1 MFTNKEVRHYT
12 QLLQILNQ
20 ETNNQLPNGYSLV
33 LKGGGKDGIPHF
45 KLLFNSMSNI
55 YVIWVR
61 GTNFID
67 PNDVLINMRTR
78 PILFYSGCCHN
89 GYFIAA
95 NEIINL
101 ISGKLIIENATKII
115 CLGHSLGGAVSSII
129 ATILHK
135 FNFEYNKTIQKV
147 KSKNG
152 IFAIIFGTPPT
163 FSANIC
169 IETRKF
175 ITNIILK
182 KDIVPKLGGMFTSL
196 MHFQNKKVTNS
207 LYQNNRIQN
216 KQKNE
221 SISNNNENLN
231 ADYLPG
237 KVFVIDNIENNFL
250 IQDGQNKTEIKKYS
264 DCLGIFHHS
273 FNNYYN
279 IIIKNIPNDDNI
291 FYVQEQNYSLNKF
304 CLGK

>member
-1 MFTNKEVRHYT
+1 
-12 QLLQILNQ
+12 
-20 ETNNQLPNGYSLV
+20 
-33 LKGGGKDGIPHF
+33 
-45 KLLFNSMSNI
+45 
-55 YVIWVR
+55 
-61 GTNFID
+61 
-67 PNDVLINMRTR
+67 
-78 PILFYSGCCHN
+78 
-89 GYFIAA
+89 
-95 NEIINL
+95 
-101 ISGKLIIENATKII
+101 
-115 CLGHSLGGAVSSII
+115 
-129 ATILHK
+129 
-135 FNFEYNKTIQKV
+135 
-147 KSKNG
+147 
-152 IFAIIFGTPPT
+152 
-163 FSANIC
+163 
-169 IETRKF
+169 
-175 ITNIILK
+175 
-182 KDIVPKLGGMFTSL
+182 MFTSL